1 MAASKQ
7 RCFPFQR
14 EYGRLVHLPRFTGTT
29 AASFWNSIFG
39 DKSEE
44 SLSVMSKKTTADQE
58 LEKHLALIPTDGRN
72 FSQIPSSGMNDVR
85 LEEVKNAPLFSAA
98 VKEFVEEALVN
109 SDRGPIYPQYGLLG
123 LRLDTC
129 HGNEQ
134 TGSRKESRK
143 STDNLIYANITTPW
157 STFICGSQGSGK
169 SHTLACLLENALL
182 SPSSVGILAR
192 PLAGIVFHYDKFTA
206 FSSTQLCEA
215 AYLCSAGIPV
225 RVLVS
230 PSNYAAMK
238 KLYRHM
244 PGMASDSPKPEVV
257 PLYFREEDLDISMM
271 KTLMAVGTDAPLY
284 MEVSDFR

>member
-1 MAASKQ
+1 
-7 RCFPFQR
+7 
-14 EYGRLVHLPRFTGTT
+14 
-29 AASFWNSIFG
+29 
-39 DKSEE
+39 
-44 SLSVMSKKTTADQE
+44 MSKKTTADQE

-134 TGSRKESRK
+134 TDSRKESRK

-169 SHTLACLLENALL
+169 SHTLTCLLENALL

-230 PSNYAAMK
+230 PSNYAVMK

-244 PGMASDSPKPEVV
+244 PGMASDSPRPEVV
-257 PLYFREEDLDISMM
+257 PLYFREEDLNISMM